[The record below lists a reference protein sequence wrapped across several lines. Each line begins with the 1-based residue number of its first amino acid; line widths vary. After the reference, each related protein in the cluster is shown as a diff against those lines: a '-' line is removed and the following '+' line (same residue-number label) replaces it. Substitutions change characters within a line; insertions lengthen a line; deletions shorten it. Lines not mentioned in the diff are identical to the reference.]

1 MVGLGVHY
9 QEFVFNVAGTSQG
22 IFPPT
27 PVTFLDVFPRNLG
40 AFFEEKR
47 FLSFRAC
54 IVFPPGLGGFN
65 HKSENY
71 ADLSS

>member
-22 IFPPT
+22 IPRQ
-27 PVTFLDVFPRNLG
+27 VTFLDVFPRNLG
-40 AFFEEKR
+40 AFFEVPAV
-47 FLSFRAC
+47 SFRAC
-54 IVFPPGLGGFN
+54 IVFPPRLGGFN